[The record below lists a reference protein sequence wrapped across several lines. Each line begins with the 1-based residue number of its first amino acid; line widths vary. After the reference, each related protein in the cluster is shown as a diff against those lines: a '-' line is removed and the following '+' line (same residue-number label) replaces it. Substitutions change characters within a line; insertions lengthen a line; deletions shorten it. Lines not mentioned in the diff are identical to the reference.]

1 MRLNKFYLLLVIL
14 FCIILFSCTNN
25 LEPIQDTNY
34 SNTSENFIETE
45 ETYIDIVPLML
56 DGLENELIQK
66 LYGEWIRDVYEITF
80 AKYIRIWYYEID
92 LNDNGHDDLIV
103 IIQSPLHSGSRGDS
117 TDIWINK
124 GNGEYYNTSW
134 LTVRILASDP
144 EYNGQIYILDEK
156 TNGFKNINIV
166 SENDIELIYK
176 DGRYVF
182 K

>member
-1 MRLNKFYLLLVIL
+1 MRLNKFYLVALIFLCFTLVSCKSNEEYAQDQDIDHDHIL
-14 FCIILFSCTNN
+14 
-25 LEPIQDTNY
+25 
-34 SNTSENFIETE
+34 E

-166 SENDIELIYK
+166 SENDIELVYK